1 MRESPVLL
9 QYSSAVLANTA
20 KSGMGIPCSEPS
32 VELPLEPP
40 SVGVSGL
47 GGFAGR
53 HGGRAR
59 TGGGCNRKG
68 EGQRPKPKTS
78 FGAVRAAKHN
88 VIMALLCCLVLAAG
102 CTSSESGGQ
111 EPSSTLVLPD
121 EDVVAESATTSSS
134 TSPSSPPSGA
144 ASSDTEPEVTE
155 ANAIEALLVSYV
167 EAINDRRGTD
177 AYAMFT
183 DALRERVDLDDL
195 IEGTSTSVI
204 SRLSV
209 SKVEFDAD
217 RSAVAY
223 ANFRTDQASEFGREG
238 QTCSLWELEYQ
249 MVNLDGGWLID
260 RATPLSGSPFACPVV
275 GIDADTGDDEP
286 VVREPGERIVVH
298 LTLDDGP
305 GPETERFLDL
315 FDEFGVKA
323 TFFVNSNRIAGRES
337 IVQRIVAEGHAVANH
352 THTHCNLQ
360 NPDRLTP
367 SELCAGRTATDE
379 IADAQR
385 IIEASTGVVPTC
397 FRPPYGAQSAATK
410 DVIAQFG
417 LRNWLWDIDTNDW
430 KFNARNADYSD
441 RQALAELDKVATRR
455 PAYGSE
461 GVIVLLHDG
470 TASAPRMLG
479 LLRTWLEGN
488 GAEYDFL
495 SLDGC

>member
-1 MRESPVLL
+1 
-9 QYSSAVLANTA
+9 
-20 KSGMGIPCSEPS
+20 
-32 VELPLEPP
+32 
-40 SVGVSGL
+40 
-47 GGFAGR
+47 
-53 HGGRAR
+53 
-59 TGGGCNRKG
+59 
-68 EGQRPKPKTS
+68 
-78 FGAVRAAKHN
+78 
-88 VIMALLCCLVLAAG
+88 MALLCCLVLAAG
-102 CTSSESGGQ
+102 CTSTESDGP

-121 EDVVAESATTSSS
+121 SETAADGASTSSS
-134 TSPSSPPSGA
+134 TTSSTPPSDA
-144 ASSDTEPEVTE
+144 ASSEIEPEVIE

-167 EAINDRRGTD
+167 EAINDRRGAD

-183 DALRERVDLDDL
+183 DALRERVDLQDL

-209 SKVEFDAD
+209 SQVDFAGDTQ
-217 RSAVAY
+217 SAVVY
-223 ANFRTDQASEFGREG
+223 ANFRTDQASEFGRQG

-249 MVNLDGGWLID
+249 MINSDGDWLID
-260 RATPLSGSPFACPVV
+260 RATPLGGSPFACPVV
-275 GIDADTGDDEP
+275 GADVDDTEDSEP
-286 VVREPGERIVVH
+286 VVRAPGERIVVH

-305 GPETERFLDL
+305 GPETESFLEL
-315 FDEFGVKA
+315 FEEYGITA

-337 IVQRIVAEGHAVANH
+337 IVQRIVAEGHAIANH

-379 IADAQR
+379 IAGAQR
-385 IIEASTGVVPTC
+385 IIEAATGVTPSC
-397 FRPPYGAQSAATK
+397 FRPPYGAQSAATR

-470 TASAPRMLG
+470 TASAPRMLR

-495 SLDGC
+495 PLGGC